1 MKKKIGKR
9 HSISLSLPG
18 KLNRT
23 RIKSITYTKQ
33 GILDEINWRVD
44 RSYGTSTTLEHLFGW
59 NIHPECEGEGVDFID
74 NTNSKGGEMIP
85 RLCNYCDGKGN
96 IDEDM
101 VLDVNFDDDGKP
113 HLIYKEI

>member
-1 MKKKIGKR
+1 
-9 HSISLSLPG
+9 
-18 KLNRT
+18 
-23 RIKSITYTKQ
+23 
-33 GILDEINWRVD
+33 
-44 RSYGTSTTLEHLFGW
+44 
-59 NIHPECEGEGVDFID
+59 
-74 NTNSKGGEMIP
+74 MIP

>member
-33 GILDEINWRVD
+33 GILDEINC
-44 RSYGTSTTLEHLFGW
+44 
-59 NIHPECEGEGVDFID
+59 PECECEGVDFID

>member
-33 GILDEINWRVD
+33 GILDEINC
-44 RSYGTSTTLEHLFGW
+44 
-59 NIHPECEGEGVDFID
+59 PECEGEGVDFID

-113 HLIYKEI
+113 HLIYKEM

>member
-33 GILDEINWRVD
+33 GILDEINC
-44 RSYGTSTTLEHLFGW
+44 
-59 NIHPECEGEGVDFID
+59 PECEGEGVDFID

-85 RLCNYCDGKGN
+85 RLCNYCDGN

>member
-33 GILDEINWRVD
+33 GILDEINC
-44 RSYGTSTTLEHLFGW
+44 
-59 NIHPECEGEGVDFID
+59 PECEGEGVDFID